1 VRIDYVP
8 SLEDW
13 KQAYD
18 FIHFEGFLGA
28 KMQMHFIWQ
37 GCDSALAAPLV
48 LDLARLADLAHR
60 RGESGTLPQMAP
72 FFKTPLDV
80 AEQDFA
86 KQMDLL
92 VSYTAMVREETKRA
106 RRAGA

>member
-1 VRIDYVP
+1 
-8 SLEDW
+8 
-13 KQAYD
+13 
-18 FIHFEGFLGA
+18 
-28 KMQMHFIWQ
+28 
-37 GCDSALAAPLV
+37 
-48 LDLARLADLAHR
+48 
-60 RGESGTLPQMAP
+60 MAP